1 MPKKKTKYF
10 ISDDIFHDS
19 ILKFTSNIMRHQK
32 GWKKDENLSLLE
44 FQIEGIIKKYLDGY
58 EGIVLPE

>member
-1 MPKKKTKYF
+1 MPKEKKYF

-32 GWKKDENLSLLE
+32 GWKKDENLSSLE
-44 FQIEGIIKKYLDGY
+44 FQIEGIIKNHLDGY
-58 EGIVLPE
+58 GGIALPE